1 MTVPFGAVIQS
12 KPATILISKKEYMK
26 KYIIL
31 PLILILN
38 QAFGQVTIGKTTNSA
53 QPANSSVSLELGNAS
68 GGVKG
73 LVLPWAT
80 SETLIANASPNPVT
94 GTLFYDSQTKKVKF
108 GKSNIANATAVSEWS
123 DLSLGAFLPNTSVGV
138 ADDNTENSSAKV
150 VIATTTAAANNT
162 TNGILVLADDNKA
175 MVLPRVNAY
184 TDIVNPSAGMIVY
197 ITSTKQLAVYNGRE
211 WSFWTKP

>member
-1 MTVPFGAVIQS
+1 M
-12 KPATILISKKEYMK
+12 
-26 KYIIL
+26 
-31 PLILILN
+31 
-38 QAFGQVTIGKTTNSA
+38 
-53 QPANSSVSLELGNAS
+53 
-68 GGVKG
+68 
-73 LVLPWAT
+73 VLPWAT
-80 SETLIANASPNPVT
+80 SETLIANASPNLVT

-108 GKSNIANATAVSEWS
+108 GKSNIADATAVSEWS

-138 ADDNTENSSAKV
+138 GDDNTENSSAKV
-150 VIATTTAAANNT
+150 VIATNTAAANNT